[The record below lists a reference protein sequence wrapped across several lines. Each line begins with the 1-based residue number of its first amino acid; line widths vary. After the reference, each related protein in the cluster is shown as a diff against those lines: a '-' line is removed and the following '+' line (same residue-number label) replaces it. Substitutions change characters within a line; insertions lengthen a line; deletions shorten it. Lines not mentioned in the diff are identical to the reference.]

1 MTYDPAMSSS
11 PLDPATPDDGL
22 PAPGSGVD
30 AATVLRLASEM
41 KSPVVLATVLEARGS
56 VPQIRGAVLLVG
68 DGFEIGT
75 VGGGAAEA
83 KTLVACQGA
92 LADGARAQVE
102 IDLAGHPE
110 ESRDGVCG
118 GRMRIAVIPLSHDD
132 RTTLREVADRL
143 AAGEDVH
150 CRIPGPHDDDHA
162 TFRIEDAA
170 SKNDSIRFSGR
181 DVMIVV
187 GAGHCGIALA
197 RLGRFSGRRVILVDD
212 RLADPAFGSAISCG
226 LLGAEVEL
234 LSSVEAAMSLVPAEV
249 TPTMALVTRNFH
261 RDVATLQVV
270 KGHHGIT
277 IGMMGSRRRIATVRD
292 ALSAQGWNDA
302 ELARIKAPIGLD
314 IGAVSPEEI
323 AVSIMAEMIA
333 SG

>member
-30 AATVLRLASEM
+30 AATVLRLASEIET
-41 KSPVVLATVLEARGS
+41 PLVLATVLEARGS

-83 KTLVACQGA
+83 KTLVACQRA
-92 LADGARAQVE
+92 LADGA
-102 IDLAGHPE
+102 
-110 ESRDGVCG
+110 
-118 GRMRIAVIPLSHDD
+118 
-132 RTTLREVADRL
+132 
-143 AAGEDVH
+143 
-150 CRIPGPHDDDHA
+150 
-162 TFRIEDAA
+162 
-170 SKNDSIRFSGR
+170 IRFSGR

-249 TPTMALVTRNFH
+249 TPTMALVNRNFQ

-292 ALSAQGWNDA
+292 ALRAQGWNDA